1 MEPDFRSGAD
11 FVHDE
16 RSDPDDDL
24 FQEIERRALMGMP
37 AEDADEGV
45 DVMDALRDADP
56 PAGMAEDATLGGY
69 IRKHGRVPAFQGRDD
84 QPYTVDVDAEAQADG
99 GWVAFLVFIRW
110 AATGAGIMDHV
121 ESGDI
126 GHGATEDEARRSALE
141 LSLFEVRTEL
151 DTAIERKHRET
162 G

>member
-1 MEPDFRSGAD
+1 MDPVLPCHTGV
-11 FVHDE
+11 VHDE

-24 FQEIERRALMGMP
+24 FEELERRALMGMP
-37 AEDADEGV
+37 ADDADDGV
-45 DVMDALRDADP
+45 DVIDALREADLP
-56 PAGMAEDATLGGY
+56 PVTAEDATLGGY
-69 IRKHGRVPAFQGRDD
+69 IRKHGRVPAFAGVDD
-84 QPYTVDVDAEAQADG
+84 EPYTVDVDAEAQADG
-99 GWVAFLVFIRW
+99 SWVSFLVFIRW

-126 GHGATEDEARRSALE
+126 GRGATQDEARRCALE

-151 DTAIERKHRET
+151 DAAIERKRRET